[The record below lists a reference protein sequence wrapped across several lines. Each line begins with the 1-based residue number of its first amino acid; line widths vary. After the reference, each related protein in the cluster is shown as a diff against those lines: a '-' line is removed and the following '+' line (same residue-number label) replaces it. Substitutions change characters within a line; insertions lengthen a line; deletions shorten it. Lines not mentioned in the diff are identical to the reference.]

1 MRVLLI
7 GSGAREHALARAL
20 KKSPHLTELLCYG
33 SNWNPGIRKICSI
46 MAVASLT
53 DAAVIGDFARR
64 HSVGLVII
72 GPEAPLE
79 AGVVDQLWNFE
90 IPCFGPKQTLAQ
102 VETSKG
108 FARDL
113 MKKYHIPGL
122 LLYKRFETLSGVES
136 FLGQLGDQY
145 VVKFDGL
152 MGGKG
157 VRVSG
162 DHLHSHAEAIQYCQS
177 IVDRGGT
184 FLIEEKLEGEEFS
197 LMSLSDGEHLLHFP
211 PVQDHKRALEGD
223 RGPNTGGMGSYS
235 MADGLLPFLQPE
247 DVEAAQQINQDI
259 IQALRRECGAKYVG
273 VLYGGFMVTAGEV
286 KLIEYNARFGDPEAI
301 NVLAVLETDL
311 LELISAAIEGHLDQH
326 QIKVQPK
333 ATVCKYAVPEGYPD
347 NPVKG
352 QPIDVSH
359 VLKRENLY
367 YASINA
373 EEDGRLLEAGSRT
386 VAYVGI
392 AETLKEAEEI
402 AEREISAVKG
412 PLFHRKD
419 IGTDDLI
426 QKRVE
431 HMNSLKMKHA

>member
-1 MRVLLI
+1 M
-7 GSGAREHALARAL
+7 
-20 KKSPHLTELLCYG
+20 
-33 SNWNPGIRKICSI
+33 
-46 MAVASLT
+46 MAVGSLT
-53 DAAVIGDFARR
+53 DANAIGDFARR
-64 HSVGLVII
+64 HSVDLVII

-79 AGVVDQLWNFE
+79 AGVADQLWDFE
-90 IPCFGPKQTLAQ
+90 IPCFGLRQALAQ

-113 MKKYHIPGL
+113 MTKYHIPGL
-122 LLYKRFETLSGVES
+122 PVYKRFETLSGVES
-136 FLGQLGDQY
+136 FLSELGNQY

-162 DHLHSHAEAIQYCQS
+162 DHLHSHTEAIEYCQS
-177 IVDRGGT
+177 LLDRGGT

-235 MADGLLPFLQPE
+235 MADGLLPFLQLK
-247 DVEAAQQINQDI
+247 DVEAAKQINQDI
-259 IQALRRECGAKYVG
+259 IQALNQECGSKYVG
-273 VLYGGFMVTAGEV
+273 VLYGGFMVTAGGI
-286 KLIEYNARFGDPEAI
+286 KLIEYNARLGDPEAM
-301 NVLAVLETDL
+301 NVLAVLESDL
-311 LELISAAIEGHLDQH
+311 LELVSAAIGGHLNQH

-352 QPIDVSH
+352 QPIDVSG
-359 VLKRENLY
+359 VRKPENLY
-367 YASINA
+367 YASVNA
-373 EEDGRLLEAGSRT
+373 EEGGQLLEAGSRT

-392 AETLKEAEEI
+392 ADTLKEAEEM
-402 AEREISAVKG
+402 AEKEISAVKG

-419 IGTDDLI
+419 IGTETLI
-426 QKRVE
+426 QKRVA
-431 HMNSLKMKHA
+431 HMTRLRGT